1 MVHYHRM
8 LTYITLQDRPR
19 ALLAATGP
27 TRVECVRLFAAFATA
42 CAALYPPDKT
52 WEGKSSKLPTL
63 NLSLFVGA

>member
-42 CAALYPPDKT
+42 CTALYPPDKT
-52 WEGKSSKLPTL
+52 LEGKSSKLPI
-63 NLSLFVGA
+63 ACHAI